1 MHREFLDF
9 DAVELVDVDLNDS
22 GDVERL
28 LAAVVQCAQH
38 LQFEAAQF
46 AVRDHQEIAAAACR
60 VEKFQ
65 TGELG
70 VEGLQVLRAAF
81 DGVSDFIELSAQFV
95 EEQRADQFQ
104 QLLLG
109 LTNTKRI
116 SHFDQVEQIQDYPE
130 QVRKLL
136 LSLTA
141 LRRVI
146 KDYFMICDS
155 YYDAIRNSTPS
166 QIEAIDMGRR
176 GLHNEGSQVLTERLA
191 EKAEVDFDTARR
203 LFTLVCALHARS

>member
-1 MHREFLDF
+1 MTDKARIASIQIDDRSLAPAGPDAEHERKVAIF
-9 DAVELVDVDLNDS
+9 DLLEGNHFKVVGHEGGPYNVVLSLADNRLV
-22 GDVERL
+22 
-28 LAAVVQCAQH
+28 
-38 LQFEAAQF
+38 
-46 AVRDHQEIAAAACR
+46 
-60 VEKFQ
+60 
-65 TGELG
+65 
-70 VEGLQVLRAAF
+70 F
-81 DGVSDFIELSAQFV
+81 DIS
-95 EEQRADQFQ
+95 EEN
-104 QLLLG
+104 G
-109 LTNTKRI
+109 
-116 SHFDQVEQIQDYPE
+116 SP
-130 QVRKLL
+130 VRKLL

>member
-1 MHREFLDF
+1 MTDKARIASIHIDDRSLAPAGPDAEHERKVAIF
-9 DAVELVDVDLNDS
+9 DLLEGNHFKLIGHDGGPYNVVLSLADNRLVFDIS
-22 GDVERL
+22 E
-28 LAAVVQCAQH
+28 
-38 LQFEAAQF
+38 
-46 AVRDHQEIAAAACR
+46 
-60 VEKFQ
+60 
-65 TGELG
+65 
-70 VEGLQVLRAAF
+70 EG
-81 DGVSDFIELSAQFV
+81 G
-95 EEQRADQFQ
+95 
-104 QLLLG
+104 
-109 LTNTKRI
+109 
-116 SHFDQVEQIQDYPE
+116 PP
-130 QVRKLL
+130 VRKLL

>member
-1 MHREFLDF
+1 MTDKARIASIQIDDRSLAPAGPDAEHERKVAIF
-9 DAVELVDVDLNDS
+9 DLLEGNHFKVIGHDGGPYNVVLSLADNRLVFDIS
-22 GDVERL
+22 E
-28 LAAVVQCAQH
+28 
-38 LQFEAAQF
+38 
-46 AVRDHQEIAAAACR
+46 
-60 VEKFQ
+60 
-65 TGELG
+65 
-70 VEGLQVLRAAF
+70 EG
-81 DGVSDFIELSAQFV
+81 G
-95 EEQRADQFQ
+95 
-104 QLLLG
+104 
-109 LTNTKRI
+109 
-116 SHFDQVEQIQDYPE
+116 PP
-130 QVRKLL
+130 VRKLL
-136 LSLTA
+136 LSITA